1 MNKLKK
7 PAFLTD
13 KDNKKLK
20 KAVDALLSV
29 PSPQDKRPPK
39 QQKGDSKRRW
49 RMVFNRSN
57 KPSIIE
63 VKD

>member
-29 PSPQDKRPPK
+29 PSPQDKAAT
-39 QQKGDSKRRW
+39 QATKRR
-49 RMVFNRSN
+49 
-57 KPSIIE
+57 
-63 VKD
+63 

>member
-29 PSPQDKRPPK
+29 PSPKISGHP
-39 QQKGDSKRRW
+39 
-49 RMVFNRSN
+49 SN
-57 KPSIIE
+57 KKAIASADGAWYSTVAISHQS
-63 VKD
+63 